1 MMSTWRHSKCLGLRG
16 SIVLGTCV
24 ALSAMSGA
32 SAQEVKLRASG
43 HFPAGHTA
51 SIGME
56 ILNSEL
62 GRLTKGQVTIDYF
75 PGSQLGGAFEGV
87 DQVRTGQIDIDVG
100 GPEWFGRVVP
110 AIDVVNLPF
119 LASGDKHAYC
129 IIDTG
134 LAEHLGK
141 KSEEGGLVVL
151 GWMSNGA
158 RHVTNNERPLMS
170 VDDVAGFEAAH
181 PAERGVSRDVSS
193 TGCQSHAHRYQGA
206 LPGASAGCGRRA
218 GEPVRK
224 HHGPQVR
231 RGSEVSVEYGPL
243 LLLGVGGHEQGLLR
257 EIIGL
262 AQSGAARGG
271 VPRGWLPSG
280 RSQSA
285 RTRPPF
291 SVLVERG
298 MQYDELS
305 AEELDKFRAAA
316 STVYD
321 AAREKVGGE
330 TLDYAMSA
338 VKACG

>member
-170 VDDVAGFEAAH
+170 VDDVAGLKLRTPPSEVYLETFRALGANPTPIDIKELYQALQQGVVDGQENPYGNIMVRKFDEVQKYLSNTGHFFSWAWVVMNKDSYEKLSASHRAALHEAAFRAVAAQRAL
-181 PAERGVSRDVSS
+181 AERENK
-193 TGCQSHAHRYQGA
+193 AA
-206 LPGASAGCGRRA
+206 L
-218 GEPVRK
+218 
-224 HHGPQVR
+224 
-231 RGSEVSVEYGPL
+231 
-243 LLLGVGGHEQGLLR
+243 
-257 EIIGL
+257 
-262 AQSGAARGG
+262 
-271 VPRGWLPSG
+271 
-280 RSQSA
+280 
-285 RTRPPF
+285 

>member
-158 RHVTNNERPLMS
+158 RHVTNNERPLKS
-170 VDDVAGFEAAH
+170 VDDVAGLKLRTPPSEVYLETFRALGANPTPIDIKELYQALQQGVVDGQENPYGNIMVRKFDEVQKYLSNTGHFFSWAWVVMNKDSYEKLSASHRAALHEAAFRAVAAQRAL
-181 PAERGVSRDVSS
+181 AER
-193 TGCQSHAHRYQGA
+193 
-206 LPGASAGCGRRA
+206 
-218 GEPVRK
+218 ENK
-224 HHGPQVR
+224 
-231 RGSEVSVEYGPL
+231 
-243 LLLGVGGHEQGLLR
+243 
-257 EIIGL
+257 
-262 AQSGAARGG
+262 AAI
-271 VPRGWLPSG
+271 
-280 RSQSA
+280 
-285 RTRPPF
+285 

-316 STVYD
+316 SSVYD